1 MNNEQLYTQ
10 MRRKSNEEQFLK
22 KKGEKERKK
31 GKCGNV
37 ENTPKTG
44 NYWISKK
51 LDNILSEKY

>member
-1 MNNEQLYTQ
+1 

>member
-1 MNNEQLYTQ
+1 MKNSSLK
-10 MRRKSNEEQFLK
+10 RR
-22 KKGEKERKK
+22 GEKKERK
-31 GKCGNV
+31 GNV